1 MLSAFPPSS
10 GIVTLCTRCC
20 LALTGNTGSQAWL
33 ADIFTKMFSTYKGE
47 HLMAAENNTTVA
59 SRWYEEVFNGGH
71 LELIEELFA
80 PNFVDH
86 DPSNPLP
93 GFEGLRQLV
102 NTYRGAF
109 PDIHLTVEDEIT
121 EGDKVVTRFTGRGTH
136 KGPLMGIPPTG
147 KRVTITAIDIL
158 R

>member
-1 MLSAFPPSS
+1 MQ
-10 GIVTLCTRCC
+10 T
-20 LALTGNTGSQAWL
+20 
-33 ADIFTKMFSTYKGE
+33 
-47 HLMAAENNTTVA
+47 ENNTTVA
-59 SRWYEEVFNGGH
+59 SRWYEEVFNAGKI
-71 LELIEELFA
+71 ELIDELFA

-93 GFEGLRQLV
+93 GLEGVRQLV
-102 NTYRGAF
+102 SMYRGAF
-109 PDIHLTVEDEIT
+109 PDLHLTIDDEIT

-158 R
+158 RFENGRIAEHWGNQDLLGMMRQLGVIPAPGQ

>member
-1 MLSAFPPSS
+1 MQ
-10 GIVTLCTRCC
+10 TET
-20 LALTGNTGSQAWL
+20 
-33 ADIFTKMFSTYKGE
+33 
-47 HLMAAENNTTVA
+47 NTTVA
-59 SRWYEEVFNGGH
+59 SRWYEEVFNAGN
-71 LELIEELFA
+71 LALIDELFA

-93 GFEGLRQLV
+93 GLEGVRQLV
-102 NTYRGAF
+102 SMYRGAF
-109 PDIHLTVEDEIT
+109 PDLHLTIEDEIT

-158 R
+158 RFEHGRIAEHWGNQDLLGMMRQLGVIPAPGQ